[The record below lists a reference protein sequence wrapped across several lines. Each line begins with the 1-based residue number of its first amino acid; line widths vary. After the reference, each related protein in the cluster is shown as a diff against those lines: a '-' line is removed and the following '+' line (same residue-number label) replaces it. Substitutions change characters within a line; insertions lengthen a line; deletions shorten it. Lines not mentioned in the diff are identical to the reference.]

1 MIFKFFR
8 TTGSLV
14 FLLQSCNRMPP
25 QNIDLS
31 QKKPLTY
38 VNGILGYKKTPED
51 IRSLSISIYYI

>member
-1 MIFKFFR
+1 
-8 TTGSLV
+8 
-14 FLLQSCNRMPP
+14 MPP
-25 QNIDLS
+25 QNIDPA